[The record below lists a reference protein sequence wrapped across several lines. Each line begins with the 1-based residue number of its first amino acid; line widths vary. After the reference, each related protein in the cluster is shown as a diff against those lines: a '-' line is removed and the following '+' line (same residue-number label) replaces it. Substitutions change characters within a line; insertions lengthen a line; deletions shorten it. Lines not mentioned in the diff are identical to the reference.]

1 MRRTRVAFV
10 LAFAPLAACASEPA
24 QEAADAPAYAVFT
37 ELGTSNRAMRAGSNV
52 RVMKMAS
59 ISRPDLIAYD
69 SSSGVLTLRRGVY
82 RIAGYSITT
91 FGYKLTQA
99 QQDSMHSEPGY
110 AYLCNVDSRGV
121 QTLGSMQDPMLS
133 LPSHV
138 DDVIAVPEAS
148 RFYLG
153 HQNGD
158 TIGGVYLQTYWEGFG
173 TNHVFARLVVQR
185 LGDVP
190 AGTPAPAPSPGE
202 HPCWPV
208 AKASE
213 TDSVTVSQ

>member
-1 MRRTRVAFV
+1 MRCGAWLFA
-10 LAFAPLAACASEPA
+10 LAGLAACSRGEATPA
-24 QEAADAPAYAVFT
+24 RDAADPAPAYAVLT
-37 ELGTSNRAMRAGSNV
+37 ERGTRELFMQPGSNI
-52 RVMKMAS
+52 RVMQDTQ
-59 ISRPDLIAYD
+59 IRGPEHIGYD
-69 SSSGVLTLRRGVY
+69 PSTGVLTLRSGVF
-82 RIAGYSITT
+82 RISGYSITT

-110 AYLCNVDSRGV
+110 AYLCNIDSRGM

-138 DDVIAVPEAS
+138 DDVIAVPGTT

-158 TIGGVYLQTYWEGFG
+158 TIQGVHLETFWQGLG
-173 TNHVFARLVVQR
+173 TNHVFARLVVER

-190 AGTPAPAPSPGE
+190 AGTPPPAPPPGE

-208 AKASE
+208 RQE
-213 TDSVTVSQ
+213 

>member
-1 MRRTRVAFV
+1 MRGCAAFV
-10 LAFAPLAACASEPA
+10 LALIPLAACRPEPA
-24 QEAADAPAYAVFT
+24 RDAAAPAYAVLT
-37 ELGTSNRAMRAGSNV
+37 ELGTANKPMAPGSNV
-52 RVMKMAS
+52 RVMKIAQV
-59 ISRPDLIAYD
+59 SRPDLIAYD
-69 SSSGVLTLRRGVY
+69 TSTGVLTLRRGVY
-82 RIAGYSITT
+82 RIAGISITT
-91 FGYKLTQA
+91 YGYKLTQA

-138 DDVIAVPEAS
+138 DDVIAVPGDS

-158 TIGGVYLQTYWEGFG
+158 TIQGVYLQTYWPGYG
-173 TNHVFARLVVQR
+173 TNHVFARLVVER

-190 AGTPAPAPSPGE
+190 AGTPAPAPPPGE

-208 AKASE
+208 KASDPV
-213 TDSVTVSQ
+213 TDSTQAP